1 MKPAN
6 SLIGSYETAT
16 SRKFRQRFY
25 MAVTAILLFLLVSCA
40 GERDRSPGFAAQALQ
55 SMAEFLFGATCGD
68 FYLDDMS
75 STFSYSLDSVT
86 AGETTGLS
94 VFMTFPNEVT
104 MPILTTYQVVITVP
118 PDFTFL
124 GFDALGTGI
133 ADSIGAWDFDFVNP
147 DGVFDNPDFTIVHR
161 GINSTSAYSDQDDS
175 GDFTPGIDPTADY
188 TMGGGGEHIIT
199 LILPDG
205 GIEQDTNG
213 LCSYFPF
220 DARYT
225 LLDGILRLPSTPGDY
240 SISIAATSV
249 DLDTGNAT
257 DNVLP
262 DPLTYADSFVVAVPE
277 PGATQ
282 LAVASLATLLV
293 MAAGRRARRR
303 E

>member
-1 MKPAN
+1 MWDVEGGAMKPAN
-6 SLIGSYETAT
+6 SLIRSYETAT
-16 SRKFRQRFY
+16 SRKFQQRLY
-25 MAVTAILLFLLVSCA
+25 MAVTAILLFVLVSCA

-55 SMAEFLFGATCGD
+55 STAEFLFGATCGD

-205 GIEQDTNG
+205 GIEQATKG
-213 LCSYFPF
+213 LCSYFAF
-220 DARYT
+220 DARSAREIWT
-225 LLDGILRLPSTPGDY
+225 TDHNSELARDGGHGEYNRHPTIVDKTIYAWPYAYELKTGDRVEGWKFNRMGHGCGGV
-240 SISIAATSV
+240 S
-249 DLDTGNAT
+249 
-257 DNVLP
+257 
-262 DPLTYADSFVVAVPE
+262 
-277 PGATQ
+277 
-282 LAVASLATLLV
+282 ASAN
-293 MAAGRRARRR
+293 GRP
-303 E
+303 